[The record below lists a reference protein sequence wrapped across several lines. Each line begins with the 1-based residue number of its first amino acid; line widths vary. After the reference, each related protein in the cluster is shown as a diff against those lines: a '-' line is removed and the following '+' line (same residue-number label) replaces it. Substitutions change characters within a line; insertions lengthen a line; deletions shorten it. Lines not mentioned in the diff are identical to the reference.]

1 MLLIIKFPP
10 GCQTWWK
17 AADEDSSQIFPPWP
31 DLSFG
36 LSLPPSSLSCVT
48 PEPLVLLPQH
58 QQQPPLPP
66 SPQRR
71 EKKKRKKK
79 HARRRELHS
88 IPTLWD
94 WGISRC
100 WDRSR
105 GGKSLPTQMKPCV
118 CVRCVMR
125 ARGAT
130 LKTRG
135 PRWCQRLRRRRRCR
149 AAPLRRF
156 KSSSAPLLPLLSSL
170 FSSSCL
176 DCIHGE

>member
-36 LSLPPSSLSCVT
+36 LSLPPPSAVSPQSLSSLSRNSSSNS
-48 PEPLVLLPQH
+48 PS
-58 QQQPPLPP
+58 LPP
-66 SPQRR
+66 RNA
-71 EKKKRKKK
+71 EKKKKEKKK
-79 HARRRELHS
+79 NHKGRQLHS
-88 IPTLWD
+88 NPTLWD
-94 WGISRC
+94 RGTTRC
-100 WDRSR
+100 WDGRR